1 MQWLVKAGSSSL
13 GEVMVASLLYHNG
26 RIVRWFTTQRAIDT
40 MCMALAPTRGQTL
53 ANLVAGPFVPRL
65 RKVATAQSTSRGL
78 RSGTSSRKLVF
89 VPSDPLEQLSG
100 ALVMASPQKAK
111 PRLCTVLRLKP
122 MGKLITFDK
131 YLSARQNQGLTQSSD
146 SNLWEN

>member
-1 MQWLVKAGSSSL
+1 M
-13 GEVMVASLLYHNG
+13 ASLLCHK
-26 RIVRWFTTQRAIDT
+26 RRTARRFTTQRASGTI
-40 MCMALAPTRGQTL
+40 CMALASTRGQTP
-53 ANLVAGPFVPRL
+53 ANLEADPFGPRS
-65 RKVATAQSTSRGL
+65 RMAAAAQSTSRGL
-78 RSGTSSRKLVF
+78 RSGTSSRRLVF

-100 ALVMASPQKAK
+100 ALVKASPQKAK
-111 PRLCTVLRLKP
+111 PRPCTVLGLKP